1 MSRGQIILLV
11 TMFGIGVIGGL
22 IIGRTV
28 PVRFVKPEYTLEIV
42 DDSTVYLKPVDS
54 HRVYVCSFDD
64 IGKKLDEDN
73 R

>member
-1 MSRGQIILLV
+1 MSRRYVILLV

-22 IIGRTV
+22 IIGRNV
-28 PVRFVKPEYTLEIV
+28 PVRFVKTEYTLEIV
-42 DDSTVYLKPVDS
+42 DDNTVYLRPVDS